1 LLHAA
6 AQRAATDGKG
16 RLFSPARTGMYKMYK
31 PVSLCHGDCLSWSV
45 LLVRNV
51 EVDGDV

>member
-1 LLHAA
+1 
-6 AQRAATDGKG
+6 
-16 RLFSPARTGMYKMYK
+16 MYKMYK
-31 PVSLCHGDCLSWSV
+31 LYKSVSLCHGDCLSWSV